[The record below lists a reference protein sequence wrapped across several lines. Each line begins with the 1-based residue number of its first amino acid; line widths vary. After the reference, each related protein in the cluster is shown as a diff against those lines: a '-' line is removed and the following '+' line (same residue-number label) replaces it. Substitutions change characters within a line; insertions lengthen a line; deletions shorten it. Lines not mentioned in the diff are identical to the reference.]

1 VLGCAPFDERHNSAN
16 IAEWMTREL
25 DNWQLSTVTEM
36 IISDTAANQ
45 LGIFNPELV
54 PDLPRH
60 FKPSKCCCHL
70 LQLCI
75 GDCIFSR
82 PNITRIVKD
91 CRSICTHAS
100 LSIHLTPPP
109 SSTNVERLFS
119 YGGLVATDH
128 RSSLSGEKLDQILFL
143 RENALMANFDLGWN

>member
-1 VLGCAPFDERHNSAN
+1 MLGCAPFDERHNSAN

-60 FKPSKCCCHL
+60 FKPSK
-70 LQLCI
+70 
-75 GDCIFSR
+75 
-82 PNITRIVKD
+82 
-91 CRSICTHAS
+91 
-100 LSIHLTPPP
+100 
-109 SSTNVERLFS
+109 
-119 YGGLVATDH
+119 
-128 RSSLSGEKLDQILFL
+128 LDQILFL

>member
-1 VLGCAPFDERHNSAN
+1 MLGCAPFDERHNSAN

-91 CRSICTHAS
+91 CRLRNQFIYIRVEVSYLGRSVLMQAF
-100 LSIHLTPPP
+100 LSISATTWELCSSSWPLTAQSCY
-109 SSTNVERLFS
+109 SSKELLQSTEFNVQ
-119 YGGLVATDH
+119 Y
-128 RSSLSGEKLDQILFL
+128 
-143 RENALMANFDLGWN
+143 